1 MTNEDML
8 RHMRRMV
15 DFQSCG
21 DCELEHV
28 CEQGEGCVFQT
39 VREAVEKVPEW
50 ISPADRLPPAG
61 VRVIIARVYEPGK
74 PLRVEQAVYT
84 AQQDWW
90 KVFGANVKTKGV
102 VGWMHMPEPPEVEA

>member
-1 MTNEDML
+1 MSIERL
-8 RHMRRMV
+8 KSYMRRMV
-15 DFQSCG
+15 DFQNCG
-21 DCELEHV
+21 DCELNTICEHG
-28 CEQGEGCVFQT
+28 GECVFLT
-39 VREAVEKVPEW
+39 VREALEKVPEW

-102 VGWMHMPEPPEVEA
+102 VGWMKLPEPPEADA

>member
-1 MTNEDML
+1 MIDDQDCSSCALMNECGAD
-8 RHMRRMV
+8 V
-15 DFQSCG
+15 DCWFLQIKEFVKTAC
-21 DCELEHV
+21 CP
-28 CEQGEGCVFQT
+28 EG
-39 VREAVEKVPEW
+39 EW
-50 ISPADRLPPAG
+50 IAPSERMPKAG
-61 VRVIIARVYEPGK
+61 ERVIIARVYEPGK

>member
-1 MTNEDML
+1 MTIERL
-8 RHMRRMV
+8 KSYMRRMV

-28 CEQGEGCVFQT
+28 CEQGEDCVFQT
-39 VREAVEKVPEW
+39 TWKALAKVPEW
-50 ISPADRLPPAG
+50 ISPVDRLPPAG

-90 KVFGANVKTKGV
+90 KVFGTNVKTKGV
-102 VGWMHMPEPPEVEA
+102 VGWMHMPDPPEADA